1 MSNNEPVISN
11 KPAPKPPMKKKKLNY
26 FKRQKLFLSSRMNRR
41 KAMAGYAFITP
52 AYLLFFVFLFIP
64 VFWAFYLS
72 FTNYNIFSPGTF
84 IGLDNYTRLASDGA
98 FHNALWNTTYYA
110 MMVIPLNIAISLSLA
125 LMVNR
130 AIRGMNLFRAAYYI
144 PVVTSIIAASM
155 IWMWLYD
162 SNNGLINYL
171 LIQIGLNQQNW
182 LNDPNLALPALALMR
197 VWKGVGWNMV
207 IFLAGLQSIPKT
219 LYEAASIEGASK
231 WKSFWKITFPLLAP
245 TTFFVFVMA
254 TISTFQTFG
263 EIYAMT
269 GGGPVGST
277 TTLVYLIF
285 VYGFERYEMG
295 YAAAIAFV
303 LFAIIFVLTLFN
315 MLITQRK
322 VNYDL

>member
-1 MSNNEPVISN
+1 MANNEPNIPVTN
-11 KPAPKPPMKKKKLNY
+11 PAPAPKKKSYFQRKKEFWGSTQNR
-26 FKRQKLFLSSRMNRR
+26 KR
-41 KAMAGYAFITP
+41 AIAGYTFIAP

-64 VFWAFYLS
+64 VVWAFYLS
-72 FTNYNIFSPGTF
+72 FTNYTIFTPGEFT
-84 IGLDNYTRLASDGA
+84 GLDNYKRLVNDNA
-98 FHNALWNTTYYA
+98 FRNALWNTTYYA
-110 MMVIPLNIAISLSLA
+110 LMVIPLNISISLCLA
-125 LMVNR
+125 LLVNR
-130 AIRGMNLFRAAYYI
+130 KLRGMNFFRAAYYV

-162 SNNGLINYL
+162 SNNGLINYV
-171 LIQIGLNQQNW
+171 LIQLGFNPQNW
-182 LNDPNLALPALALMR
+182 LNNPDLALPALALMR

-219 LYEAASIEGASK
+219 LYEAASIEGAGR
-231 WKSFWKITFPLLAP
+231 WKSFWKITWPLLAP

-269 GGGPVGST
+269 SGGPVGST

-295 YAAAIAFV
+295 YASAIAFV
-303 LFAIIFVLTLFN
+303 LFFIILVLTLIN
-315 MLITQRK
+315 MLITQKK

>member
-1 MSNNEPVISN
+1 MTNNESN
-11 KPAPKPPMKKKKLNY
+11 VQVSANPSPKKKSY
-26 FKRQKLFLSSRMNRR
+26 FQRQKDFWASAQNRKR
-41 KAMAGYAFITP
+41 AIVGYTFIAP
-52 AYLLFFVFLFIP
+52 AYLLFVVFLFIP
-64 VFWAFYLS
+64 VIWAFYLS
-72 FTNYNIFSPGTF
+72 FTSYTIFNPGEF
-84 IGLDNYTRLASDGA
+84 VGIENYTRLVNDNS
-98 FHNALWNTTYYA
+98 FHTALWNTTYYA
-110 MMVIPLNIAISLSLA
+110 LMVIPLNIVISLCLA
-125 LMVNR
+125 LLVNR
-130 AIRGMNLFRAAYYI
+130 KMRGMNFFRAAYYI

-162 SNNGLINYL
+162 ANNGLINYI
-171 LIQIGLNQQNW
+171 LIQLGFNPQSW

-219 LYEAASIEGASK
+219 LYEAASIEGAGR
-231 WKSFWKITFPLLAP
+231 WKSFLKITWPLLAP

-269 GGGPVGST
+269 SGGPVGST

-303 LFAIIFVLTLFN
+303 LFFIILVLTLIN
-315 MLITQRK
+315 MFITQKK

>member
-1 MSNNEPVISN
+1 MTNNEPNIQV
-11 KPAPKPPMKKKKLNY
+11 KPPSSPSSKKKSY
-26 FKRQKLFLSSRMNRR
+26 FQRNKDFWGSTQRR
-41 KAMAGYAFITP
+41 KRALAGYTFIAP
-52 AYLLFFVFLFIP
+52 AYLLFVIFLFIP
-64 VFWAFYLS
+64 VIWAFYLS
-72 FTNYNIFSPGTF
+72 FTSYTIFTPGEFVGIGNYSRLVN
-84 IGLDNYTRLASDGA
+84 DNSFRT
-98 FHNALWNTTYYA
+98 ALWNTTYYA
-110 MMVIPLNIAISLSLA
+110 LMVIPLNISISLCLA
-125 LMVNR
+125 LLVNR
-130 AIRGMNLFRAAYYI
+130 KMKGMNFFRAAYYV

-162 SNNGLINYL
+162 SNNGLINYV
-171 LIQIGLNQQNW
+171 LIQLGFNPQSW
-182 LNDPNLALPALALMR
+182 LNDPNLALPALAFMR

-219 LYEAASIEGASK
+219 LYEAASIEGAGG
-231 WKSFWKITFPLLAP
+231 WKSFWKITWPLLAP

-269 GGGPVGST
+269 SGGPVGST

-303 LFAIIFVLTLFN
+303 LFFIIFVLTLIN
-315 MLITQRK
+315 MFITQKK